1 MAPDKKN
8 VINAY
13 PKYKLEFKFF
23 SSPSPAFIHKLE
35 MNNILYCLLVLFPL
49 TGCTCKPVAGMCC
62 SAGLKFAVL
71 IPDVDLN
78 IQLFL
83 WNLGVQQ

>member
-1 MAPDKKN
+1 M
-8 VINAY
+8 INAC
-13 PKYKLEFKFF
+13 PKDKLEFKFF
-23 SSPSPAFIHKLE
+23 WSPCPAIITHKLE

-49 TGCTCKPVAGMCC
+49 TGCTCKLVAGMCC

-78 IQLFL
+78 IQPFL